1 QGTKSINAL
10 QGANRGLIQRR
21 HATRLLNLYM
31 AGMPVTSDVKNQI
44 HLSRLADARIDLI
57 FQPIIRDLP
66 ADGVHVPSKA
76 GAEIAAPT
84 GETKASFCA
93 AGAECAVRTADGA
106 ALPERHDIIG
116 FFHRLRLGLPLAGAG
131 LMLELLLCI
140 LFRDRDRLRLSH
152 FRLGL

>member
-31 AGMPVTSDVKNQI
+31 DGMPVTSDVKNQI
-44 HLSRLADARIDLI
+44 HPSRLADTRIDLV
-57 FQPIIRDLP
+57 FQLIIRDLP

-76 GAEIAAPT
+76 RAEIAAPT

-93 AGAECAVRTADGA
+93 PGAKCSVRSTDRA
-106 ALPERHDIIG
+106 ALPERHDIIR
-116 FFHRLRLGLPLAGAG
+116 FFHPGFPFARAGLRLG
-131 LMLELLLCI
+131 LLLCI
-140 LFRDRDRLRLSH
+140 LFRDRDRL
-152 FRLGL
+152 

>member
-1 QGTKSINAL
+1 
-10 QGANRGLIQRR
+10 
-21 HATRLLNLYM
+21 M

-44 HLSRLADARIDLI
+44 HPSRLADTRIDLV

-93 AGAECAVRTADGA
+93 PGAKCSVRSTDRA
-106 ALPERHDIIG
+106 ALPERHDTIRS
-116 FFHRLRLGLPLAGAG
+116 FHRPRRGSPLACPGLAPGLPLC
-131 LMLELLLCI
+131 L
-140 LFRDRDRLRLSH
+140 
-152 FRLGL
+152 